1 MPHTAF
7 QSRTRHLVHRRPQ
20 TLPSLCAVTWQD
32 PAGPTEIVPQSV
44 FNHMLNSNL
53 RKLAKPSS
61 KKQLGTKLRVTDKF
75 LTTQH
80 VVETHLKPSLTRS
93 TRTLAHRVYADMPP
107 SPRIQLR

>member
-1 MPHTAF
+1 M
-7 QSRTRHLVHRRPQ
+7 
-20 TLPSLCAVTWQD
+20 
-32 PAGPTEIVPQSV
+32 PQSV
-44 FNHMLNSNL
+44 FHHILNSEL

>member
-1 MPHTAF
+1 MF
-7 QSRTRHLVHRRPQ
+7 QQFLDT
-20 TLPSLCAVTWQD
+20 
-32 PAGPTEIVPQSV
+32 
-44 FNHMLNSNL
+44 NL
-53 RKLAKPSS
+53 LKIAKPPS